1 MIEHTDQRQDVG
13 AGLSA
18 LDRALIAE
26 ALDELAHGLV
36 VDHAEVDGWIES
48 IGTDHELPPPFPA
61 G

>member
-26 ALDELAHGLV
+26 ALDELARGLV
-36 VDHAEVDGWIES
+36 VDHAEVDAWIES
-48 IGTDHELPPPFPA
+48 LHGS
-61 G
+61 